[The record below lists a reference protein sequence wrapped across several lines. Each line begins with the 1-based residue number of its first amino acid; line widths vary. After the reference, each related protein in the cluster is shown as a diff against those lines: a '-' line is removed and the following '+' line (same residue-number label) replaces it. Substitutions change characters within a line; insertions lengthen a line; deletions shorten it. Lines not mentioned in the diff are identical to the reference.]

1 MKTGKYAYF
10 LQEAIKQWE
19 KLKQAAT
26 AAAIHEDILEHVRKE
41 IVSDT
46 ELTDMSKLF
55 KVFGDGT
62 RIRIMA
68 ALNCREMCVCD
79 IAVLLDMTKS
89 AVSHQLKVL
98 RDNNLVKF
106 QKKGKH
112 AYYSLADGH
121 VKEIL
126 DVAQEHI
133 NE

>member
-1 MKTGKYAYF
+1 
-10 LQEAIKQWE
+10 
-19 KLKQAAT
+19 
-26 AAAIHEDILEHVRKE
+26 
-41 IVSDT
+41 
-46 ELTDMSKLF
+46 MSKLF

-106 QKKGKH
+106 QKKRKARLLFPGRWPREGDTGRC
-112 AYYSLADGH
+112 AGTY
-121 VKEIL
+121 
-126 DVAQEHI
+126 Q
-133 NE
+133 